1 MRAHDEEPGQK
12 AANTASAPPRSVAGP
27 AASGAGQL
35 TPAQVVALRGLVGN
49 HAVARRVAT
58 DRHVHGDGCGHG
70 VVEDTSPEGQLALIG
85 AAMTSSAGRP
95 LPSEVREEAE
105 PFYKKNFSTT
115 RLHDDA
121 VAQRAT
127 AAMGAQAMTIG
138 NHIFLPPSAVRNK
151 KLIGHELSHVKNNL
165 DGVVETGHDNGAGV
179 PVTHPGQGSERSAE
193 GDGDA
198 YEAGETHAPSLG
210 AGRASS
216 GSGPGSGVPALQRMV
231 GHATVA
237 RAKDTKSKKESSGKS
252 NDRASKSKD
261 GSGEAKG
268 SKGKAKAE
276 ASGSSKVVAEWEARY
291 NKIAELARQ
300 CTDEQ
305 PDFRWGRVT
314 QEVIIR
320 YARSYKGQP
329 DEQSL
334 RHLARTAYSG
344 IGHQEKKAA
353 GAGASAGTDPEK
365 KQKKDKEEEV
375 QAMLGNNTLFFSSN
389 RDQSVLGLH
398 RALLAAAGLDSDE
411 EDAPGA
417 ALQQMLITD
426 YDNPAEVDDEQEAVP
441 EGSSKRRA
449 GAPAPQ
455 TGKRRQTG
463 KGAGAAALPKYD
475 DPKERDRQAR
485 LKIRQGLTAKT
496 MPAMSLDS
504 AMDVDES
511 ASSYKRDNA
520 TLQALRNVKW
530 VRTVDVSKA
539 AAQDPTHRAY
549 LVDLVSG
556 KYAGYAY
563 LLHNGDSKDAQ
574 HAEQKL
580 LMLLSHAGKDAGQF
594 LIHGRKRPCRA
605 CLALLA
611 YSKDELG
618 FDISF
623 DPRGNHLFVTPLK
636 HAYESFGDGLGPE
649 EQEAFDAHFEKR
661 MGPGQPMYA
670 SAPRNATPA
679 APSAAHGIHEAV
691 MGDDGGMEQRLE
703 LTRTDNGK
711 LRYPNK
717 GEQPTVDTPSTS
729 EASDESGTEGVADL
743 TTRTRELNLRTEPKA
758 PPAPA
763 GDKKARAEQD
773 KERLRQEVE
782 RQLMPLMGPA
792 LLEEYQQR
800 RSRKEKQPE
809 GEKGEGKPYVTPF
822 PDALLERIQTLTAGG
837 GAIAS
842 QAFVAKEVLDVQP
855 PAIGRRLKKLASGQR
870 RKKPRQIN
878 GQEKQR
884 LIDAMPDEFRQ
895 AWDHSTQILGAPEF
909 SSDFELLVFTILF
922 LGPEK
927 VSQNSMADALHLHP
941 STLKGRLTGMKER
954 YGHLLD
960 DADEGP
966 GPA

>member
-1 MRAHDEEPGQK
+1 MRAHEEEPGQK
-12 AANTASAPPRSVAGP
+12 ATNTASAPPRPVAGP
-27 AASGAGQL
+27 AAPAAGQL
-35 TPAQVVALRGLVGN
+35 TAAQVVALRGLVGN
-49 HAVARRVAT
+49 HAIARRVAT

-70 VVEDTSPEGQLALIG
+70 VVEDSSPEGQLALIG
-85 AAMTSSAGRP
+85 AAMSSSTGRP
-95 LPSEVREEAE
+95 LPAEVREEAE

-165 DGVVETGHDNGAGV
+165 DGVPESGHDNGAGI
-179 PVTHPGQGSERSAE
+179 PVTDPGQGSERSAE

-216 GSGPGSGVPALQRMV
+216 GSGSGVPALQRMV
-231 GHATVA
+231 GHTTVA
-237 RAKDTKSKKESSGKS
+237 RAKDTKSKKESSS
-252 NDRASKSKD
+252 
-261 GSGEAKG
+261 EAKDSSG
-268 SKGKAKAE
+268 KAKDPKGKAKAE

-320 YARSYKGQP
+320 YARSYKGRP

-344 IGHQEKKAA
+344 IDHQQQKAA
-353 GAGASAGTDPEK
+353 AAGASAGTDPEK

-426 YDNPAEVDDEQEAVP
+426 YDNPAEVDDEQETVP
-441 EGSSKRRA
+441 EGSGKRRA
-449 GAPAPQ
+449 GTPAPQ
-455 TGKRRQTG
+455 IGKRRQTG
-463 KGAGAAALPKYD
+463 KGAGTAALPKYD
-475 DPKERDRQAR
+475 DQKERDRQAR
-485 LKIRQGLTAKT
+485 LKIRQGLTTKT
-496 MPAMSLDS
+496 MPAVSLDS
-504 AMDVDES
+504 AMDMDDP

-549 LVDLVSG
+549 LADLVSG
-556 KYAGYAY
+556 KYTGYAY
-563 LLHNGDSKDAQ
+563 LLHNGDSKDTQ

-580 LMLLSHAGKDAGQF
+580 LMLLSHAGKDAGRF

-611 YSKDELG
+611 YFKEELG

-636 HAYESFGDGLGPE
+636 HAYESFGDDLGPE
-649 EQEAFDAHFEKR
+649 EQEAFDAHFEKHV
-661 MGPGQPMYA
+661 GPGQPMYA

-729 EASDESGTEGVADL
+729 EASDESGTEGVTDL

-758 PPAPA
+758 PPAPV
-763 GDKKARAEQD
+763 GDKKARAAQD

-782 RQLMPLMGPA
+782 RQLMPLMGRD

-809 GEKGEGKPYVTPF
+809 GDKGEAKPYATPF

-837 GAIAS
+837 EAIAS
-842 QAFVAKEVLDVQP
+842 QAFVAQQVFDIQP
-855 PAIGRRLKKLASGQR
+855 PALGQRLKKLASGQR
-870 RKKPRQIN
+870 RKKPRQISGHERQQLVN
-878 GQEKQR
+878 
-884 LIDAMPDEFRQ
+884 AMPAEFRQ
-895 AWDHSTQILGAPEF
+895 AWDRGTRIEGAPKF
-909 SSDFELLVFTILF
+909 TSDFERLVFTIMF
-922 LGPEK
+922 LGPEE

-941 STLKGRLTGMKER
+941 STLKGRMPGMKKR
-954 YGHLLD
+954 YGHLLN
-960 DADEGP
+960 DAGEGP
-966 GPA
+966 APV